1 VKALLP
7 LLAAR
12 DRTLAALGSAVLA
25 AWVAPT
31 LALGEH
37 GVRTR
42 DTLRALL
49 LARLRPA
56 GARGSR

>member
-1 VKALLP
+1 LP
-7 LLAAR
+7 PVVGLA
-12 DRTLAALGSAVLA
+12 TGGLAALGSAAMA
-25 AWVAPT
+25 AWLAPT
-31 LALGEH
+31 LVLGEH